1 MREHFLLDPSV
12 IFLNHGSFGACPAP
26 VFAAYQEWQ
35 RDVERQPVD
44 FFINR
49 SDDLLDAAREKIGDY
64 INAPANELI
73 FVPNA
78 TIGLNTVIRSLS
90 LAPGDEILTTTHEYG
105 ALDLTWQFLT
115 EKTGAKVVRAALQ
128 PPYNDTGAF
137 VDAFMDA
144 VTERTRVIFI
154 SHYTSPTALIF
165 PVAEIC
171 RRARERGILTI
182 VDGAHVP
189 GHIPLDI
196 AAIDADFYSG
206 NFHKWLCAPKGSA
219 FLHARTEHHPMI
231 DPLVISW
238 GWGHDASFVQRNQ
251 WQGTRELSAFLT
263 VPAAIDF
270 QAQHNWDVHR
280 ARCHRLAAQLH
291 DRLCTHFGLQPL
303 STGSHDWFAQMVSV
317 PLPACNAADVKRCL
331 IDDFRI
337 EVPLTRYDER
347 DFIRISFQAYN
358 TQADA
363 DALFNALCEIFASA

>member
-1 MREHFLLDPSV
+1 MRDHFLLDPSV
-12 IFLNHGSFGACPAP
+12 TFLNHGSFGACPAP

-35 RDVERQPVD
+35 REVERQPVD

-49 SDDLLDAAREKIGDY
+49 SDDLLDAARAKIGDY

-78 TIGLNTVIRSLS
+78 TIGLNTVIRSLP
-90 LAPGDEILTTTHEYG
+90 LAQGDEILTTRHEYG
-105 ALDLTWQFLT
+105 ALDLTWQFVT
-115 EKTGAKVVRAALQ
+115 EKTGASVVRAALE
-128 PPYNDTGAF
+128 PPYSDTGAF
-137 VDAFMDA
+137 VDDFMGA

-171 RRARERGILTI
+171 RRAREQGILTI

-196 AAIDADFYSG
+196 GAIDADFYSG

-219 FLHARTEHHPMI
+219 FLHARAEHHPMI

-238 GWGHDASFVQRNQ
+238 GWAHDASFVKRNQ
-251 WQGTRELSAFLT
+251 WQGTRELSAFLA

-270 QAQHNWDVHR
+270 QVQHNWDAHR
-280 ARCHRLAAQLH
+280 ARCHALAGQLQ
-291 DRLCTHFGLQPL
+291 DRLCAHFGLEPL
-303 STGSHDWFAQMVSV
+303 STGAHDWFAQMVSV
-317 PLPACNAADVKRCL
+317 PLPSCDAVAVKRRL
-331 IDDFRI
+331 IEDYRI

-363 DALFNALCEIFASA
+363 DALFEALCDIFASA